1 MKNLHDL
8 KKNIINFIFALILC
22 FIIDIS
28 YVTMLMTTINDSHIL
43 IIIFWIIAILSSIS
57 ITVWAII
64 EWIISIIDY
73 NKQLDIVLSNIDKI
87 LNLEEKD
94 SNDKT

>member
-1 MKNLHDL
+1 MKNLQDL